1 MENLSADE
9 LWNTDANMSVNNP
22 GKKQIKKYYHLNPS
36 KSCL

>member
-22 GKKQIKKYYHLNPS
+22 EKKQIKNTIT
-36 KSCL
+36 